1 MLEDLQAIDKE
12 VATLINWIAEMKGLI
27 SNPYAAGLNIPRVL
41 EDLSGFAAGLNKR
54 IYDLE
59 QKMEKEFKL
68 ETEES
73 EKAEFVSVEQ

>member
-27 SNPYAAGLNIPRVL
+27 SNPYAAGLNMPRVL

-59 QKMEKEFKL
+59 QKMEKEIKP
-68 ETEES
+68 EAEEGEKEES
-73 EKAEFVSVEQ
+73 AGVEQ